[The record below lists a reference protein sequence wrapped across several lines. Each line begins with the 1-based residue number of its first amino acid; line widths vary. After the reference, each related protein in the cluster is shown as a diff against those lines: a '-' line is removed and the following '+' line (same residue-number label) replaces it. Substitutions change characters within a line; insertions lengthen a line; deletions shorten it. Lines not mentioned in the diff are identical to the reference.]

1 MITIMVTIIIIMITL
16 ITFFSPIIETAQ
28 KGFAPS
34 STERRKKAGTF
45 TGVGKKPAAA
55 GQKAFSGAGKAR
67 PPPKWGPKPLPAT
80 DSPYT
85 TTPPWATTVGQ
96 GGAAPESAGGGNNL
110 MNNMMAMNMMG
121 GGGPGGDMFS
131 EMMEMQRRMMR
142 NSPQ

>member
-1 MITIMVTIIIIMITL
+1 M
-16 ITFFSPIIETAQ
+16 
-28 KGFAPS
+28 
-34 STERRKKAGTF
+34 RKKGPSFSGIRPAKP
-45 TGVGKKPAAA
+45 GVAA
-55 GQKAFSGAGKAR
+55 GQKGPAGKAR

-85 TTPPWATTVGQ
+85 TTPT
-96 GGAAPESAGGGNNL
+96 AGGSHDSGTGGNSM